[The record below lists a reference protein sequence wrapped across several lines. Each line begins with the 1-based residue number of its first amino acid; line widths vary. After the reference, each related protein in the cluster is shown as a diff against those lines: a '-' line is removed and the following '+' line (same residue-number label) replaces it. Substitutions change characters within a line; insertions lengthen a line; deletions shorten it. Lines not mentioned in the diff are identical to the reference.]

1 MQLYI
6 LGIVCML
13 LVLDFPIIGT
23 EVVDSFNNCSEV
35 FFKKQPPSFLNGSC
49 LTGEESYKMICQVY
63 KNHCRFATLY
73 DTRHKIPVFSAY
85 KYKGTTDFNLPDN
98 PPAMVEPQLDPSNDE
113 MGLEYENQASTRDF
127 NKSHYVYLFPSSR
140 AADID
145 TAESTFTLTN
155 SVTLNIT
162 TNISIWNEIENEHK
176 TFMDQHCRD
185 IDNTRRVLAYVF
197 TGALLDRTNTNTKHV
212 KALSHLWTAICCHHI
227 ETNQWVLKY
236 EVVKNEDNNLRRS
249 TEVLFQNEN
258 FNASIQLLFNECN
271 TLKKSVFA
279 RIRDCLVDFWNRFLG
294 YLRNLRGGRG

>member
-98 PPAMVEPQLDPSNDE
+98 PPAMVEPQVIFFWLIC
-113 MGLEYENQASTRDF
+113 
-127 NKSHYVYLFPSSR
+127 LFHM
-140 AADID
+140 
-145 TAESTFTLTN
+145 LTMFQKC
-155 SVTLNIT
+155 V
-162 TNISIWNEIENEHK
+162 
-176 TFMDQHCRD
+176 D
-185 IDNTRRVLAYVF
+185 
-197 TGALLDRTNTNTKHV
+197 
-212 KALSHLWTAICCHHI
+212 LS
-227 ETNQWVLKY
+227 
-236 EVVKNEDNNLRRS
+236 
-249 TEVLFQNEN
+249 LFKC
-258 FNASIQLLFNECN
+258 IQLFHSLF
-271 TLKKSVFA
+271 LFSVMCSLA
-279 RIRDCLVDFWNRFLG
+279 
-294 YLRNLRGGRG
+294 